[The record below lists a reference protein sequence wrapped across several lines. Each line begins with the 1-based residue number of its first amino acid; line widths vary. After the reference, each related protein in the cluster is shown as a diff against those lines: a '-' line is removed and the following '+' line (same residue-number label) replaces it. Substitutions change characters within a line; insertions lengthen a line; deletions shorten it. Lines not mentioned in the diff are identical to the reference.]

1 MKGGHFMYTGIE
13 HTALAAQDTQ
23 VLAMWYVETFGFSI
37 AYQNQKDPPTF
48 FVKLGQGLLEIIPAN
63 DAERTT
69 RDNADP
75 GLSHFAIS
83 VDDFN
88 AAVGKLANKGIEV
101 TGIREASGGVQ
112 VGFVADPEGNALQV
126 IYRPN
131 PL

>member
-1 MKGGHFMYTGIE
+1 MYSGIE
-13 HTALAAQDTQ
+13 HTAIAANDTTALAA
-23 VLAMWYVETFGFSI
+23 WYCEIFGFSI

-63 DAERTT
+63 ESQRNDRE
-69 RDNADP
+69 NADL

-83 VDDFN
+83 VDDFD
-88 AAVGKLANKGIEV
+88 AAVAELASKDVEV

-112 VGFVADPEGNALQV
+112 VGFVADPENNALQ
-126 IYRPN
+126 IIRRPN

>member
-1 MKGGHFMYTGIE
+1 MYRGIE
-13 HTALAAQDTQ
+13 HTAIAASDTTA
-23 VLAMWYVETFGFSI
+23 LTTWYCETFGFSI
-37 AYQNQKDPPTF
+37 AYQNQKEPPTF

-63 DAERTT
+63 DVARVD

-83 VDDFN
+83 VDDFEGAV
-88 AAVGKLANKGIEV
+88 AALAAKGIEV

-112 VGFVADPEGNALQV
+112 VGFVADPENNALQ
-126 IYRPN
+126 IIRRPN